1 MKAIEPMRSMS
12 SLAISWLK
20 PVISDEHWEFAH
32 HPAKQEFFLRY
43 AITWERLLQSSESG
57 DFEPYPRGSNIL
69 GIPVD
74 LSYSSY
80 EDYVRYLSRAKRGY
94 RRNYTLMEDDLQRS
108 GSLALPAPIILQ
120 AGREALLFSGYR
132 RLCLAW
138 NYGMVPYVWLVKL
151 PDA

>member
-12 SLAISWLK
+12 SLAISWIK
-20 PVISDEHWEFAH
+20 PDISDEQWEFAH

-43 AITWERLLQSSESG
+43 GITWERLLQSSESG
-57 DFEPYPRGSNIL
+57 DFEPYSRGSHIL
-69 GIPVD
+69 GIPVA
-74 LSYSSY
+74 LSYASY

-94 RRNYTLMEDDLQRS
+94 RRNYTQMEDDLQRS
-108 GSLALPAPIILQ
+108 GSLALPSPIILQ